1 MKEEVLLIAICNV
14 LRLMNEPIHTLA
26 PSPIIIENYVLR
38 QKSDLQNYYLIITKC
53 SILIK
58 SEAYI
63 ETRKHSSFKGTK

>member
-1 MKEEVLLIAICNV
+1 MAFKVV
-14 LRLMNEPIHTLA
+14 WKRLKTMGLKLSPP